1 MKWVWHKRHN
11 KAFREAKKLVS
22 AAPVLAHYDADKPV
36 KQYCDASLRGV
47 PLYYYYH
54 YFADLKRKTEG
65 GNLAISNPDGD

>member
-36 KQYCDASLRGV
+36 KLSCDASPRGV
-47 PLYYYYH
+47 GACLMQS
-54 YFADLKRKTEG
+54 F
-65 GNLAISNPDGD
+65 DGQEKPVAYASRTVP